1 MRKLHN
7 QHHPAGLEWTIL
19 KTLPKVLLAGT
30 FIPLFMSIFIR
41 LFPADGSLM
50 EIEKHTSSI
59 DILSISL
66 FVTVLTAVFTV
77 AIGCIIVVLMKGPA
91 YVADAYELE
100 DSDEPECDPEYGR
113 GDEHEAENKK
123 NGKYR

>member
-1 MRKLHN
+1 MKKLHN

-19 KTLPKVLLAGT
+19 KTLPKFLFGGMV
-30 FIPLFMSIFIR
+30 IPLFMSLFTR
-41 LFPADGSLM
+41 LFPPDVTAA
-50 EIEKHTSSI
+50 EVEKHQISI

-66 FVTVLTAVFTV
+66 LFAVLTAVFTV

-100 DSDEPECDPEYGR
+100 DANQPDP
-113 GDEHEAENKK
+113 ENKK
-123 NGKYR
+123 R

>member
-1 MRKLHN
+1 M
-7 QHHPAGLEWTIL
+7 
-19 KTLPKVLLAGT
+19 LPKALLAGT

-41 LFPADGSLM
+41 LFPADTSLI

-66 FVTVLTAVFTV
+66 FVTALTAVLTV

-91 YVADAYELE
+91 YIADAYEVE
-100 DSDEPECDPEYGR
+100 DADEPECEPVKGRSYG
-113 GDEHEAENKK
+113 HEMENKK
-123 NGKYR
+123 DGGCR

>member
-19 KTLPKVLLAGT
+19 KTLARILFGGIIMT
-30 FIPLFMSIFIR
+30 LFMSGFIR
-41 LFPADGSLM
+41 LFPIDGSIA
-50 EIEKHTSSI
+50 EIAKHQTSI

-66 FVTVLTAVFTV
+66 FFAVLSAVFTV
-77 AIGCIIVVLMKGPA
+77 TIGCITVVLMKGPA

-100 DSDEPECDPEYGR
+100 DADQPDP
-113 GDEHEAENKK
+113 NP
-123 NGKYR
+123 